1 MNFISNIRP
10 QLQRLIWWA
19 NWRQKQA
26 DLIDPKVQIFV
37 DFSGAR
43 IDAADY
49 VRELRAQSWANLAIS
64 AVVPN
69 GDEETFAV
77 LCGLAATTPELTIE
91 YAGDGFGARVNNSLA
106 TGDFDYFLVTDS
118 SVRPQRSAIT
128 KLVEVA
134 ESTGAPVTVA
144 EFSNSHQAD
153 TQFDWQRGGFALT
166 TRLIRVDFAI
176 EKKLNFSQPSWLI
189 VLQLHLATKNA
200 EFMSD
205 RIFESEVAS
214 HQLSLSEL
222 KLATKLI
229 SIADEKHLVAAGTYR
244 RWLSFL
250 ISSPLQKLVADLGT
264 APTSDFDT
272 FKAVASEFLADADE
286 EIWTSATGAN
296 RAAVWAA
303 VHGSREQTL
312 KQLTS

>member
-1 MNFISNIRP
+1 MNFISNIKP

-19 NWRQKQA
+19 NWRQKRA

-37 DFSGAR
+37 DFSGSQ
-43 IDAADY
+43 IDVADY
-49 VRELRAQSWANLAIS
+49 VRELRAQSWASLAIT

-69 GDEETFAV
+69 GDQEKFRV
-77 LCGLAATTPELTIE
+77 LSELAASTPELTIE
-91 YAGDGFGARVNNSLA
+91 FAGDSFGASVNEALA
-106 TGDFDYFLVTDS
+106 TGDFDYFLVTNS
-118 SVRPQRSAIT
+118 SVHPHRNAIS

-144 EFSNSHQAD
+144 EFFNSDQAD
-153 TQFDWQRGGFALT
+153 APFDWQRGGFALT
-166 TRLIRVDFAI
+166 TRLIRADFAL
-176 EKKLNFSQPSWLI
+176 EKKLNFTQPSWLI

-205 RIFESEVAS
+205 RIFESEVAV

-229 SIADEKHLVAAGTYR
+229 SIADEKQLVEAGTYR

-250 ISSPLQKLVADLGT
+250 ISSPLQTLVANLGT
-264 APTSDFDT
+264 APTSDFDS

-286 EIWTSATGAN
+286 EIWVSATGAN

-312 KQLTS
+312 KQLTR

>member
-1 MNFISNIRP
+1 VNFISNIKP

-37 DFSGAR
+37 DFSGSQ
-43 IDAADY
+43 IDVADY
-49 VRELRAQSWANLAIS
+49 VRELRAQSWANLAITTV
-64 AVVPN
+64 APN
-69 GDEETFAV
+69 GDEETFGV
-77 LCGLAATTPELTIE
+77 LSGLAAATPELNVE
-91 YAGDGFGARVNNSLA
+91 FAGDGFGARVNDYLA
-106 TGDFDYFLVTDS
+106 TGDFDYFLVTNS
-118 SVRPQRSAIT
+118 SVRPHRNAIS
-128 KLVEVA
+128 KLIEVA

-144 EFSNSHQAD
+144 EFINSDQVDAP
-153 TQFDWQRGGFALT
+153 FDWQRGGFSLN
-166 TRLIRVDFAI
+166 TRLIRADFAI
-176 EKKLNFSQPSWLI
+176 EKKLNFTQPSWLV

-205 RIFESEVAS
+205 QIFESEVAG

-229 SIADEKHLVAAGTYR
+229 SKADAKQLVAAGTYR

-264 APTSDFDT
+264 APTSDFDD
-272 FKAVASEFLADADE
+272 FKAVASEFLSDADE
-286 EIWTSATGAN
+286 EIWVSATGVN

-312 KQLTS
+312 KQLTR

>member
-10 QLQRLIWWA
+10 LLQRLIWWA

-49 VRELRAQSWANLAIS
+49 VRELRAQTWANLAITT
-64 AVVPN
+64 VVPN
-69 GDEETFAV
+69 GDEETFGV
-77 LCGLAATTPELTIE
+77 LSGLAASTPELTVE
-91 YAGDGFGARVNNSLA
+91 FAGDSFGARVNDSLA
-106 TGDFDYFLVTDS
+106 NGDFDYFLVTDS
-118 SVRPQRSAIT
+118 SVHPHRNAIS
-128 KLVEVA
+128 KLIEIA
-134 ESTGAPVTVA
+134 EATGAPVTVA
-144 EFSNSHQAD
+144 EFLESDQDDA
-153 TQFDWQRGGFALT
+153 QFDWQRGGFALT
-166 TRLIRVDFAI
+166 TRLIRADFAI
-176 EKKLNFSQPSWLI
+176 EKKLNFTQPSWLI
-189 VLQLHLATKNA
+189 VLQLHLATKSA

-205 RIFESEVAS
+205 QIFETEVAG

-229 SIADEKHLVAAGTYR
+229 SIADEKQLVAAGTYR

-250 ISSPLQKLVADLGT
+250 ISSPLQKLVADLRT
-264 APTSDFDT
+264 APTSDFDH
-272 FKAVASEFLADADE
+272 FKAVTSEFLADADE
-286 EIWTSATGAN
+286 EIWVSATGAN

-312 KQLTS
+312 KHLTR